1 MTILESKLYEEIALL
16 DHIYE
21 LSYSRTATTN
31 GETKALIYLEDAI
44 RNENLTPTIEFFD
57 WTGPKRALMR
67 LFYVIFIIYFI
78 LHIQTLLI
86 LVSFFA
92 IKYLFPKLRKYSLI
106 QKEESR
112 NIYTKISVN
121 NTKERRPVIFL
132 CAHYDSFSAAAPYRL
147 QNILFFI
154 FRMIIVPYFTIL
166 IFTSILVVAN
176 VFGLYIYVEE
186 SLNSFI
192 FITTIIEFGIII
204 LIFLL
209 IYDNKKSKGSI
220 DNASGVSILLEL
232 MKILKR
238 NPPKNYDVIILWSGA
253 EEWGLIGANRF
264 LKKHREEFEEIYDL
278 DESFAI
284 NVDMVGS
291 YIGLI
296 NKTGIFKKRLNRN
309 LNNIIIASA
318 LKNKIPIVSYNRLI
332 RPGTDHISFKKF
344 AKKTKTKLQVACFH
358 TAKDSKYI
366 HSSKDTPKRIY
377 LKNLSGCLEI
387 CYETLKTID
396 LNKSI

>member
-1 MTILESKLYEEIALL
+1 MTILESKLYEEITLL

-21 LSYSRTATTN
+21 LSFSCTATTS
-31 GETKALIYLEDAI
+31 GETRTLVYLENAI
-44 RNENLTPTIEFFD
+44 RKENLNPVVEFFD
-57 WTGPKRALMR
+57 WTGPKRWLMR

-78 LHIQTLLI
+78 LHIQTILI
-86 LVSFFA
+86 LVVFFA
-92 IKYLFPKLRKYSLI
+92 IKYLFPRLRKYSLI

-112 NIYTKISVN
+112 NIYTQISVQN
-121 NTKERRPVIFL
+121 KKEKRPVIFL

-176 VFGLYIYVEE
+176 VFSLYIYVEE
-186 SLNSFI
+186 SLETFI
-192 FITTIIEFGIII
+192 LLTTIIEFGIII

-238 NPPKNYDVIILWSGA
+238 NPLKNYDIIFLWSGA

-278 DESFAI
+278 DKSYAI

-291 YIGLI
+291 YVGLL
-296 NKTGIFKKRLNRN
+296 NKTGIFNKRLNRN
-309 LNNIIIASA
+309 LNDIIMASA
-318 LKNKIPIVSYNRLI
+318 LKKKIPIVSYDKLI

-344 AKKTKTKLQVACFH
+344 AKKTKSKLQVACFH
-358 TAKDSKYI
+358 SSKDSRFI

-387 CYETLKTID
+387 CYESLKIID
-396 LNKSI
+396 SI

>member
-1 MTILESKLYEEIALL
+1 MESKLYEEIALL

-21 LSYSRTATTN
+21 LSFSRTATTN
-31 GETKALIYLEDAI
+31 GETKALVYIENAI
-44 RNENLTPTIEFFD
+44 RNENLKPTIEFFD

-67 LFYVIFIIYFI
+67 LFYVIFIIYFV
-78 LHIQTLLI
+78 LHIQTILI
-86 LVSFFA
+86 LVIFFA

-112 NIYTKISVN
+112 NIYTQISAQN
-121 NTKERRPVIFL
+121 KKDKEKRPVIFL

-154 FRMIIVPYFTIL
+154 FRMIIIPYFTIL
-166 IFTSILVVAN
+166 IFTSILVIAN
-176 VFGLYIYVEE
+176 VFSLYVYVEE
-186 SLNSFI
+186 SLQTFI
-192 FITTIIEFGIII
+192 LLTTFIEFGIII

-238 NPPKNYDVIILWSGA
+238 NPPKNYDVIFLWSGA
-253 EEWGLIGANRF
+253 EEWGLVGANRF
-264 LKKHREEFEEIYDL
+264 LKKHRERFEEIYDL
-278 DESFAI
+278 DKSYAI

-291 YIGLI
+291 YIGLL
-296 NKTGIFKKRLNRN
+296 NKTGIFNKKLNRN
-309 LNNIIIASA
+309 LNDIIIASA

-344 AKKTKTKLQVACFH
+344 AKKTKSKLQVACFH
-358 TAKDSKYI
+358 SSKDSKFI

-387 CYETLKTID
+387 CYDTLKAID
-396 LNKSI
+396 SI